1 MRGSHGRLLS
11 ERKSKN
17 EKIESSGWTV
27 KLPTLREI
35 KTSNNKKKVP
45 LVITEENNKPKLKM
59 RRMILKASKHG
70 NIPNLF
76 NTCER
81 LLQLPEGYR
90 FHWNGHTCPK
100 LAITLKHLRY
110 TVYSAF
116 SIVTLMPALG
126 NDDDDDDKL
135 YLVHG

>member
-1 MRGSHGRLLS
+1 MERSHGRLLS

-17 EKIESSGWTV
+17 EKIKSSGWTL

-81 LLQLPEGYR
+81 LLKLPEGHR
-90 FHWNGHTCPK
+90 FHWNGHTCPR
-100 LAITLKHLRY
+100 LAITLRHLRY
-110 TVYSAF
+110 TVYTSF
-116 SIVTLMPALG
+116 SIVTLMPTLG
-126 NDDDDDDKL
+126 DHDDDDDKL
-135 YLVHG
+135 YFVHG